1 MYQFL
6 KQVDG
11 GIAKLQS
18 TKIINRTTVEE
29 IKLGEGTVNISIN
42 LYEELFYKV
51 LTEISGVEIDNEG
64 DLFSTIT
71 NLAEIKKEYDKIAT
85 ALDEVKATGY
95 GIVTP
100 SIDELILEEPEIIKQ
115 GSRFGVKLRAKA
127 PSIHL
132 IKSGNRNRGISNSWK

>member
-1 MYQFL
+1 M
-6 KQVDG
+6 
-11 GIAKLQS
+11 
-18 TKIINRTTVEE
+18 
-29 IKLGEGTVNISIN
+29 
-42 LYEELFYKV
+42 

-100 SIDELILEEPEIIKQ
+100 SIDELILEEPENNKTGFKIWRKIACESPKCPPYKK
-115 GSRFGVKLRAKA
+115 RK
-127 PSIHL
+127 
-132 IKSGNRNRGISNSWK
+132 